1 MTLEEFE
8 RLSGLRSHQE
18 VAFAIGVSLSTVDSW
33 SEGRNPIN
41 RRTPNFES
49 RTKMIKYLEKQNA
62 INARHAELRRA
73 RGISDSDFRLAIE
86 TGDC

>member
-1 MTLEEFE
+1 MNLREFKE
-8 RLSGLRSHQE
+8 LSGLKSNRQ
-18 VAFAIGVSLSTVDSW
+18 VATALGTSLSTVDSW
-33 SEGRNPIN
+33 SVGRRNPSEWN
-41 RRTPNFES
+41 QLQMSKF
-49 RTKMIKYLEKQNA
+49 LEKQNA